1 VHFAGLRDTLVFSTF
16 VFQRGEVA
24 MRRIILALAVL
35 TITLGGPRQ
44 TRADSVAISASSAT
58 VTLGNTASV
67 TLDISGLGNGTALG
81 TFDISVGFNSGIL
94 GFASTT
100 YGDPNLGDQLDLESF
115 GTITTTTPGVGTV
128 EVFELSFDSPS
139 VLTSSQASSFILAT
153 LKFDTLGAGQSPLSI
168 SVNALGDASGNPLN
182 ASTLDGTVT
191 VNSSTVTEAEPGS
204 LILLGSGLL
213 ALCGA
218 ARKRKLL

>member
-1 VHFAGLRDTLVFSTF
+1 
-16 VFQRGEVA
+16 
-24 MRRIILALAVL
+24 MKRIILSLAVL
-35 TITLGGPRQ
+35 ALAMGWAEQ
-44 TRADSVAISASSAT
+44 AKADSVGISSAT

-67 TLDISGLGNGTALG
+67 TLNISGLGNGTALG

-94 GFASTT
+94 GFSSAA
-100 YGDPNLGDQLDLESF
+100 YGDPGLGDQLDLESF

-139 VLTSSQASSFILAT
+139 ALTSLQASSFILGT
-153 LKFDTLGAGQSPLSI
+153 LKFDTLSAGQSPLLISI
-168 SVNALGDASGNPLN
+168 NVLGDESGNPLS

-191 VNSSTVTEAEPGS
+191 VNSSTVTTPEPGS
-204 LILLGSGLL
+204 LMLLGSGLL

-218 ARKRKLL
+218 ARKRNRLSAEK